1 MAFRCKERL
10 ENAFEQFWSSRDS
23 CYTQSLH
30 PFPVGVLEE
39 SRQSVRQHTAKR
51 ACRQKNIISLARNKH
66 MQSSF
71 CIHFPY
77 FVASTLLALYL
88 HPRPKT
94 LDDLE
99 LILIISSF
107 FSRHFLLWVLC
118 HRPSFSSTELCHRP
132 NFVPSTE
139 FCVIDRVLCHR
150 PSYVWS
156 TEFCLIDRVLC
167 HRPSFVSVLTDE
179 RQYLWRVKSNSQI
192 KCSHERYF
200 IFGPFGAPYV
210 CQRLIIC
217 RLIIYSYRFVRIK
230 CCGYLS
236 GLFCLSFWIIIC
248 RVRKQL
254 SQCL

>member
-1 MAFRCKERL
+1 M
-10 ENAFEQFWSSRDS
+10 
-23 CYTQSLH
+23 LH
-30 PFPVGVLEE
+30 AIPVGVLEE

-66 MQSSF
+66 TQSSF

-94 LDDLE
+94 LE
-99 LILIISSF
+99 LVLIISSF

-118 HRPSFSSTELCHRP
+118 HRQSFFIDRV
-132 NFVPSTE
+132 VPSTE
-139 FCVIDRVLCHR
+139 FCVIDRVL
-150 PSYVWS
+150 
-156 TEFCLIDRVLC
+156 FD
-167 HRPSFVSVLTDE
+167 RPSFVLVLTDE

-230 CCGYLS
+230 CCGCLS